1 VGDGAGAGLELHV
14 RDVRVDLLRV
24 PLDCGVLLAR
34 REALLVVARA
44 RAQLRVGSHLTCVT

>member
-44 RAQLRVGSHLTCVT
+44 RAQLQQVL